1 MKKTKKISLLT
12 ILITILIFSDNKLF
26 AKSKKAEL
34 DMFCGGLLVRT
45 SGLISKNLYKFNGQ
59 ARSQLSR
66 LDKHLLNNG
75 TILLQRGYAGG
86 AGKKDINTGLS
97 WANRKVGSNIMV
109 ILKKGSSQ
117 NRTIKNCLSR
127 Y

>member
-1 MKKTKKISLLT
+1 MKKIIETSLFTL
-12 ILITILIFSDNKLF
+12 LITILIFSDNKLF

-45 SGLISKNLYKFNGQ
+45 SGLISKNLYKFSGQ
-59 ARSQLSR
+59 AQSQLSR

-86 AGKKDINTGLS
+86 AGKKELNTGLS
-97 WANRKVGSNIMV
+97 WANRKVGNNIRV